1 MYLFQKYQKSVFLLF
16 LITMV
21 ASCIPSGWD
30 NKSPLTDERVE
41 NYIEVYKKMRK
52 HTPEIL
58 QGLNEE
64 GGINENGQE
73 SYEAFEK
80 IIKEGGLDDFAD
92 FVRLNAKIGAI
103 FSIIQANKGMEQYGK
118 LKSGSENMFD
128 ENIKLLEEQLAD
140 PEIPED
146 TKQELR
152 ESIKEI
158 KKGKQEF
165 NESMGKNEAW
175 ANLVLENVQKLTNL
189 IADEHDVE
197 VVMRHESEIME
208 AYVGFP
214 LPNYK
219 IEIPK

>member
-1 MYLFQKYQKSVFLLF
+1 MYLFQKDHKLFFLLF
-16 LITMV
+16 IIAV
-21 ASCIPSGWD
+21 ANSCIPGLD
-30 NKSPLTDERVE
+30 NKSSLTDERVE

-52 HTPEIL
+52 STPEIL
-58 QGLNEE
+58 QGLNE
-64 GGINENGQE
+64 GGDVNENGQG

-80 IIKEGGLDDFAD
+80 IIKEGGLEDFAD
-92 FVRLNAKIGAI
+92 FVRLNAKIGTI
-103 FSIIQANKGMEQYGK
+103 FSIIQANRGMDQYEQLKGD
-118 LKSGSENMFD
+118 SENMFD
-128 ENIKLLEEQLAD
+128 ENIKLLEEQLKD

-158 KKGKQEF
+158 KRGKQEF
-165 NESMGKNEAW
+165 NESMGKNEKW

-189 IADEHDVE
+189 VADEHDVE
-197 VVMRHESEIME
+197 VVMRHETEIME

-214 LPNYK
+214 LPDYK